1 MSGFGKGR
9 GVNEVE
15 HPSATYMDGGKGSGI
30 NEGEH
35 PSASLHGDGNGR
47 SGIND
52 EHPSA
57 TCMGGGKGRSGI
69 NWKHPSAMWHF
80 ANSCGGKPRGK
91 SFVAASISPAPC
103 PGCISLGR
111 ELNTLRER
119 VQCLEIIVE
128 GIINSQKPSF
138 TDMILR
144 AIHGQHMAGSGA
156 APGADVAMAVV
167 AGLRDPPSARGG
179 AVLAPRRFQDLP
191 PLPQARPGIAGPIP
205 VNSQAPPAV
214 DQPSDFRRDL
224 ICSHRVRLHEMTTFD
239 ATEFRSVSNDDI

>member
-15 HPSATYMDGGKGSGI
+15 YPSATYMDGGKGSGI

-35 PSASLHGDGNGR
+35 PSASLHGDGKGR

-52 EHPSA
+52 EHPRA
-57 TCMGGGKGRSGI
+57 T
-69 NWKHPSAMWHF
+69 
-80 ANSCGGKPRGK
+80 
-91 SFVAASISPAPC
+91 SISPAPC

-111 ELNTLRER
+111 ELNTLRMR

>member
-35 PSASLHGDGNGR
+35 PSASLHGDGKGR

-52 EHPSA
+52 EHPRA
-57 TCMGGGKGRSGI
+57 T
-69 NWKHPSAMWHF
+69 
-80 ANSCGGKPRGK
+80 
-91 SFVAASISPAPC
+91 SISPAPC

-111 ELNTLRER
+111 ELNTLRMR

-191 PLPQARPGIAGPIP
+191 PLPQARPVIAGPIP

>member
-35 PSASLHGDGNGR
+35 PSASLHGDGKGR

-52 EHPSA
+52 EHPRA
-57 TCMGGGKGRSGI
+57 T
-69 NWKHPSAMWHF
+69 
-80 ANSCGGKPRGK
+80 
-91 SFVAASISPAPC
+91 SISPAPC

-111 ELNTLRER
+111 ELNTLRMR